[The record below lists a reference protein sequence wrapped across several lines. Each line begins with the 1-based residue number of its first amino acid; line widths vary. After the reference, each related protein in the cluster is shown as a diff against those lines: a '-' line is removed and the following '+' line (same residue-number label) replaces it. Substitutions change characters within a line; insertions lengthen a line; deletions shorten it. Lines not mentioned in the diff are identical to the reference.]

1 MDSKICGPIPAENSE
16 WWTGLPGNLDNR
28 LGKGSWE
35 FWAWLEKGRR
45 GAATNPVQSQ
55 SQSLSLICGTSIK
68 FPPKEPPIGKK
79 KTLEPSRN
87 SPPQARKKQKTS
99 GAFLDQ
105 SIEQLN
111 DVTAVSG
118 VNLRAEEEQL
128 LVARTE
134 GTQASEAIQRVV
146 QEEEETSILQK
157 GPLQKKLTQIISRC
171 GLGGIS
177 KDVEHCLSMCVEER
191 LRSFIGNVI
200 RLSKQ
205 RVDIEN
211 KRHKLVV
218 TSDIQH
224 QILTMN
230 QKAKKE
236 WEKEQAE
243 ESEKFWKLDNEVRV
257 EQFCGRTGRSSARRV
272 LRDCSTFAEIQFLVS
287 GNGKEKVVTEYI
299 SSTSMLYVSFISVC
313 KDKLKA
319 LADAESDV
327 EQDKDNRPSKKHK
340 FHREEDDKMRTTAA
354 NAAARSAIGVDDMLS
369 KWQLMAEQARQKR
382 ESKLGVS
389 SIDEKYSLNF
399 RENLGNL
406 EEDGGM
412 SRHGRS
418 LGILSNPKIDRA
430 ICIKD
435 VIAALEKEPM
445 MSRSTLLYRLYERRS
460 GGYGA
465 G

>member
-1 MDSKICGPIPAENSE
+1 MFNS
-16 WWTGLPGNLDNR
+16 
-28 LGKGSWE
+28 
-35 FWAWLEKGRR
+35 
-45 GAATNPVQSQ
+45 
-55 SQSLSLICGTSIK
+55 
-68 FPPKEPPIGKK
+68 
-79 KTLEPSRN
+79 
-87 SPPQARKKQKTS
+87 KKQKTS

-111 DVTAVSG
+111 YVTAVSG
-118 VNLRAEEEQL
+118 VNLRAEGEQL

-177 KDVEHCLSMCVEER
+177 KDVEYCLSMCVEER
-191 LRSFIGNVI
+191 LRSFIGKLI

-205 RVDIEN
+205 RLDIEN

-218 TSDIQH
+218 TFDIQH

-236 WEKEQAE
+236 WEKKQAE
-243 ESEKFWKLDNEVRV
+243 ESEKFCKLDN
-257 EQFCGRTGRSSARRV
+257 
-272 LRDCSTFAEIQFLVS
+272 
-287 GNGKEKVVTEYI
+287 
-299 SSTSMLYVSFISVC
+299 
-313 KDKLKA
+313 A
-319 LADAESDV
+319 LADAEQDV
-327 EQDKDNRPSKKHK
+327 EKDKDNRPSKKHK
-340 FHREEDDKMRTTAA
+340 VHREEDDKMRTTAA
-354 NAAARSAIGVDDMLS
+354 NAAARAAIGVDDMLS
-369 KWQLMAEQARQKR
+369 KWQLMAEQARQNR

-389 SIDEKYSLNF
+389 SSHQQGTSIDENHSLNF
-399 RENLGNL
+399 RENMGNL

-418 LGILSNPKIDRA
+418 IGNLSNPKIDRT

-435 VIAALEKEPM
+435 AIAALEREPM

-460 GGYGA
+460 SGFGA